1 MTSES
6 TFEIIDVTGGI
17 YAFFET
23 DDITS
28 SSETDGLIAS
38 IGHC

>member
-1 MTSES
+1 MTSGS